1 MTHRLGMAFNFS
13 RRLSGFVTIVRILGI
28 LTFCTGAAFADS
40 EIVNKVVMELQI
52 QGLSSEG
59 CIVEITP
66 GHPGCKFK
74 KVRYKV
80 DSARVL
86 LQPIEVTSL
95 SADRDCSFAIT
106 IKEPGMPEQTI
117 RRGMRLSKPDDTA
130 TIPQTRLTCY
140 LATPSHV
147 QQARAEKFGESKPG
161 KVR

>member
-1 MTHRLGMAFNFS
+1 MTHRLGMAFDFL
-13 RRLSGFVTIVRILGI
+13 RRIRSAGTIVRILGI
-28 LTFCTGAAFADS
+28 MTLGWGSAFAES
-40 EIVNKVVMELQI
+40 EVVNKVVMELQI

-59 CIVEITP
+59 CIIEIAP

-80 DSARVL
+80 DSPRVL

-117 RRGMRLSKPDDTA
+117 RRGMRLARPDESA
-130 TIPQTRLTCY
+130 PVPQTRLTCY
-140 LATPSHV
+140 LATPSHA
-147 QQARAEKFGESKPG
+147 QQARAEKLGDAKET

>member
-1 MTHRLGMAFNFS
+1 MANRLRKAAGFMNPIRIACIIASTFGFV
-13 RRLSGFVTIVRILGI
+13 SGF
-28 LTFCTGAAFADS
+28 AATAQGDS
-40 EIVNKVVMELQI
+40 EVVNRVVMELQI
-52 QGLSSEG
+52 QGLTKEG
-59 CIVEITP
+59 CIVEIAP

-80 DSARVL
+80 DSPRVL

-117 RRGMRLSKPDDTA
+117 RRGMRLARPEDTGSVPESK
-130 TIPQTRLTCY
+130 LTCY
-140 LATPSHV
+140 LATPSQA
-147 QQARAEKFGESKPG
+147 QQARIEKTAEPRET